1 MCLGSKVVKA
11 LAKNPDYDN
20 RPVTVTGSQIG
31 VDDPKD
37 TTQAT
42 ESLKIQRQKE
52 EGIYVDPNLA
62 TSKLLAKG
70 KGPLKKWGSL
80 ATVVN
85 RA

>member
-70 KGPLKKWGSL
+70 PKKLRGL
-80 ATVVN
+80 ATIVN